1 MDLSRVRTRIYSVS
15 GTGIH
20 CTGKRREEK
29 LKASNDTRE
38 TENEERIIPFLAA
51 WRRTCQILSEYMD
64 KIAESGMK
72 GVCIEARPHPDFVGD
87 QWWSDLDLILAKA
100 KENEMKV
107 WILDDS
113 HFPTGYANGKV
124 KECYPQYLKN
134 ILLCAVMM
142 CRDRCVGCVSI

>member
-1 MDLSRVRTRIYSVS
+1 MKNGLYPFFWQH
-15 GTGIH
+15 G
-20 CTGKRREEK
+20 EEH
-29 LKASNDTRE
+29 AV
-38 TENEERIIPFLAA
+38 
-51 WRRTCQILSEYMD
+51 LSEYMD

-72 GVCIEARPHPDFVGD
+72 GVCIEARPHPDFVGE

-124 KECYPQYLKN
+124 KECYPQYL
-134 ILLCAVMM
+134 
-142 CRDRCVGCVSI
+142 

>member
-1 MDLSRVRTRIYSVS
+1 MIQGRQKMKNGLYPFFWQH
-15 GTGIH
+15 G
-20 CTGKRREEK
+20 EEH
-29 LKASNDTRE
+29 A
-38 TENEERIIPFLAA
+38 
-51 WRRTCQILSEYMD
+51 ILSEYMD

-124 KECYPQYLKN
+124 KECYPQYLKKYLAMRRYDVQGPMRRMRIDLKLLKGRPWDKPDPEQE
-134 ILLCAVMM
+134 ILKVYMAK
-142 CRDRCVGCVSI
+142 RISR

>member
-1 MDLSRVRTRIYSVS
+1 
-15 GTGIH
+15 
-20 CTGKRREEK
+20 
-29 LKASNDTRE
+29 
-38 TENEERIIPFLAA
+38 
-51 WRRTCQILSEYMD
+51 
-64 KIAESGMK
+64 MK

-124 KECYPQYLKN
+124 KN
-134 ILLCAVMM
+134 AIH
-142 CRDRCVGCVSI
+142 SI

>member
-1 MDLSRVRTRIYSVS
+1 MKNGLYPFFWQH
-15 GTGIH
+15 G
-20 CTGKRREEK
+20 EEH
-29 LKASNDTRE
+29 A
-38 TENEERIIPFLAA
+38 
-51 WRRTCQILSEYMD
+51 ILSEYMD

-124 KECYPQYLKN
+124 KECYPQYLKKYLDMRRYDVQGPMRQMR
-134 ILLCAVMM
+134 IDLKAFK
-142 CRDRCVGCVSI
+142 RKTVGQAGSGTENPESLHGKTKQPLYRAGRSS

>member
-1 MDLSRVRTRIYSVS
+1 MIQGRQKMKNGLYPFFWQH
-15 GTGIH
+15 G
-20 CTGKRREEK
+20 EEH
-29 LKASNDTRE
+29 A
-38 TENEERIIPFLAA
+38 
-51 WRRTCQILSEYMD
+51 ILSEYMD

-124 KECYPQYLKN
+124 KECYPQYLKKY
-134 ILLCAVMM
+134 LDM
-142 CRDRCVGCVSI
+142 RR

>member
-1 MDLSRVRTRIYSVS
+1 MYREK
-15 GTGIH
+15 
-20 CTGKRREEK
+20 KRRK

-38 TENEERIIPFLAA
+38 TENEERIISIFWQHGEEHA
-51 WRRTCQILSEYMD
+51 ILSEYMD

-107 WILDDS
+107 WDS
-113 HFPTGYANGKV
+113 
-124 KECYPQYLKN
+124 
-134 ILLCAVMM
+134 
-142 CRDRCVGCVSI
+142 R

>member
-1 MDLSRVRTRIYSVS
+1 MKNGLY
-15 GTGIH
+15 
-20 CTGKRREEK
+20 
-29 LKASNDTRE
+29 
-38 TENEERIIPFLAA
+38 PFFWQHGEDHAV
-51 WRRTCQILSEYMD
+51 LSEYMD

-113 HFPTGYANGKV
+113 HRICEWKSKRMLPTVSEEISGYAS
-124 KECYPQYLKN
+124 L
-134 ILLCAVMM
+134 
-142 CRDRCVGCVSI
+142 